1 MTPSPPHE
9 IEFTELQ
16 VGLVYL
22 VKKVKQ
28 VQSIRTG
35 TREQDVLPVSLEKN
49 GRLIELVEPG
59 EMLLCLEIDPWFTQ
73 AKFLQV
79 SNKKKVWILF
89 QYEGWLKL
97 L

>member
-1 MTPSPPHE
+1 MTTSPPHE

-22 VKKVKQ
+22 VNKV
-28 VQSIRTG
+28 
-35 TREQDVLPVSLEKN
+35 DALPVFLEKN
-49 GRLIELVEPG
+49 GRLIVYLEPG